1 MNIICIIN
9 KDTLYE
15 QCLKE
20 GVPFFKWHSWIE
32 SVINKE
38 VLSKI
43 IKGKK
48 SVSAASS
55 GVKNRPV
62 SFIDNPSKSST
73 GLSTKEK
80 LLKLQ
85 NALKKSGNK
94 EEPP

>member
-43 IKGKK
+43 IKAKK
-48 SVSAASS
+48 SGTG
-55 GVKNRPV
+55 GVKRPV
-62 SFIDNPSKSST
+62 SFIDKPAAKST

-85 NALKKSGNK
+85 NSLKK
-94 EEPP
+94 

>member
-43 IKGKK
+43 IKVKK
-48 SVSAASS
+48 SAPSSS
-55 GVKNRPV
+55 GAKRPV
-62 SFIDNPSKSST
+62 SFIDTPGAKKT
-73 GLSTKEK
+73 TLTAKER

-85 NALKKSGNK
+85 QSLKSGGK
-94 EEPP
+94 EEPPAT